1 MYTDYTLKNKGPPEW
16 IEKDQI
22 ISVQGH
28 VGEDII
34 VELKLALSENYDD
47 LRFEL

>member
-16 IEKDQI
+16 IEEDQI
-22 ISVQGH
+22 VSVQGY